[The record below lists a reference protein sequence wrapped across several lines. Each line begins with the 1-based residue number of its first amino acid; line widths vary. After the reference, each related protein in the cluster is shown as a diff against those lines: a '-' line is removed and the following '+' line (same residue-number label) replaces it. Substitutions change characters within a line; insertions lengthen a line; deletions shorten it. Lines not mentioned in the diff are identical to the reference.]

1 MFRRTK
7 TSNARSSHN
16 MSKRSQTGRLYCGY
30 VKWVS
35 RAKIDCFYR
44 TTGHCNR
51 HNSSPHMSSISA
63 KDVDFS
69 SKTAHVRSQIL
80 QLILS
85 VKDTTLGR
93 EKLLWAPPKRGPF
106 RATDWKIV
114 PYIGSAAFYQILS
127 RKSIVL
133 RPIIP
138 YLKLSFRTVSNL
150 RYQSG
155 GHYAFAQNTQVV
167 SGTGSSVPQRTHVHN
182 ASHFTSRLPS
192 PNRLA
197 HLLPSQKVFMLH
209 HIIPSK
215 PSS

>member
-1 MFRRTK
+1 MFRQTK
-7 TSNARSSHN
+7 VSNARSSQN

-44 TTGHCNR
+44 TTGHCYR

-80 QLILS
+80 QFILS

-114 PYIGSAAFYQILS
+114 PYIGSAIFYQVLS

-155 GHYAFAQNTQVV
+155 GHYAFAL
-167 SGTGSSVPQRTHVHN
+167 SAISFMSSSFR
-182 ASHFTSRLPS
+182 S
-192 PNRLA
+192 PFRA
-197 HLLPSQKVFMLH
+197 IRRFARPTTM
-209 HIIPSK
+209 
-215 PSS
+215 